1 MASSPI
7 TSWQIDGETDNLDW
21 DLVKVGNTSVSKSEF
36 CQEEGVPGEWGQAC
50 PHLPPR
56 ARLLLPHPVWK
67 ELTKSQFLAGISG
80 NPSKRLVKFQGMEQT
95 RTKTTI
101 QESFKHDPATKRR
114 CTAHTYMEKKKK
126 NLQTIYLA

>member
-1 MASSPI
+1 MKIMASSPI

-21 DLVKVGNTSVSKSEF
+21 DLVKVENTSVSKSEF

-50 PHLPPR
+50 PHLPPG

-95 RTKTTI
+95 RTKTIYTGI
-101 QESFKHDPATKRR
+101 F
-114 CTAHTYMEKKKK
+114 
-126 NLQTIYLA
+126 QT